1 MTGKNIDADTALRIG
16 LVNAVVPKEQL
27 MEEALANRRP
37 AGVQSTAGH
46 ESDQDC
52 VNYGEDV
59 DLNSGLKYELKTW
72 AGLFSTE
79 DQTEGMTAFLEK
91 RQPEYK
97 GK

>member
-27 MEEALANRRP
+27 MEEARKIAVGLASKAP
-37 AGVQSTAGH
+37 LAMKAIK
-46 ESDQDC
+46 DC

>member
-1 MTGKNIDADTALRIG
+1 
-16 LVNAVVPKEQL
+16 
-27 MEEALANRRP
+27 
-37 AGVQSTAGH
+37 
-46 ESDQDC
+46 
-52 VNYGEDV
+52 V